1 MSWLERSTASAAA
14 FLVGIS
20 LSNAAVAE
28 VSTGEGLAEIRGY
41 LSQLETLGFAGAV
54 AISKLGQPLL
64 AEGYGLADRERAIAW
79 TPATVSTVGSLTKQ
93 FTGAT
98 VLLLQEQDLLSIED
112 PITKFFDEVPDE
124 KRSITIH
131 HLLTH
136 SSGVVDLED
145 AEDFDPL
152 GRTEFVQRALAQ
164 PLEFAPGT
172 SYQYSNAGY
181 SLLGAIIEL
190 RTGKTYEEFLRQSA
204 LNPSGIYET
213 GYILPFWGDGRLAQ
227 GYADG
232 ERWGTLLE
240 RPFAEDG
247 PYWVLRANGGLHS
260 TACDMLR
267 WATALMDG
275 RILEP
280 DSMSLYWA
288 PHVSEGGDSHYGY
301 GWSIVEA
308 EGSRIVTHDGSNGIH
323 FAEAALV
330 PEMGLAVFL
339 QSNVRAELPMVG
351 RVVDQVT
358 AHLVSQ
364 TPMPTLPQIREV
376 PGTELERW
384 VGVYE
389 LESGGVLEVAL
400 QEDTLVVSGKDSRG
414 FSVLQ
419 STRLVDFKRTE
430 RLSARID
437 AIVGAYVGGDYEPLW
452 EAYDRRT
459 SLDRLQER
467 WDGRMRELETD
478 HGAYRRY
485 EILGTALR
493 SEREVTLV
501 RFHFDHGIA
510 DRAYVWDKN
519 AEERL
524 LGVSIRGLGASLTF
538 YPQGENRFRSWDR
551 RSGESRPLSFT
562 FDSEGEARMAL
573 GEGDFEIEGL
583 RN

>member
-213 GYILPFWGDGRLAQ
+213 GYILPYWGDGRLAQ

-232 ERWGTLLE
+232 
-240 RPFAEDG
+240 
-247 PYWVLRANGGLHS
+247 
-260 TACDMLR
+260 
-267 WATALMDG
+267 
-275 RILEP
+275 
-280 DSMSLYWA
+280 
-288 PHVSEGGDSHYGY
+288 
-301 GWSIVEA
+301 
-308 EGSRIVTHDGSNGIH
+308 
-323 FAEAALV
+323 
-330 PEMGLAVFL
+330 
-339 QSNVRAELPMVG
+339 
-351 RVVDQVT
+351 
-358 AHLVSQ
+358 
-364 TPMPTLPQIREV
+364 
-376 PGTELERW
+376 
-384 VGVYE
+384 
-389 LESGGVLEVAL
+389 
-400 QEDTLVVSGKDSRG
+400 
-414 FSVLQ
+414 
-419 STRLVDFKRTE
+419 
-430 RLSARID
+430 
-437 AIVGAYVGGDYEPLW
+437 
-452 EAYDRRT
+452 
-459 SLDRLQER
+459 
-467 WDGRMRELETD
+467 
-478 HGAYRRY
+478 
-485 EILGTALR
+485 
-493 SEREVTLV
+493 
-501 RFHFDHGIA
+501 
-510 DRAYVWDKN
+510 
-519 AEERL
+519 
-524 LGVSIRGLGASLTF
+524 
-538 YPQGENRFRSWDR
+538 
-551 RSGESRPLSFT
+551 
-562 FDSEGEARMAL
+562 
-573 GEGDFEIEGL
+573 
-583 RN
+583 

>member
-1 MSWLERSTASAAA
+1 
-14 FLVGIS
+14 
-20 LSNAAVAE
+20 
-28 VSTGEGLAEIRGY
+28 
-41 LSQLETLGFAGAV
+41 
-54 AISKLGQPLL
+54 
-64 AEGYGLADRERAIAW
+64 
-79 TPATVSTVGSLTKQ
+79 
-93 FTGAT
+93 
-98 VLLLQEQDLLSIED
+98 
-112 PITKFFDEVPDE
+112 
-124 KRSITIH
+124 
-131 HLLTH
+131 
-136 SSGVVDLED
+136 
-145 AEDFDPL
+145 
-152 GRTEFVQRALAQ
+152 
-164 PLEFAPGT
+164 
-172 SYQYSNAGY
+172 
-181 SLLGAIIEL
+181 
-190 RTGKTYEEFLRQSA
+190 
-204 LNPSGIYET
+204 
-213 GYILPFWGDGRLAQ
+213 
-227 GYADG
+227 
-232 ERWGTLLE
+232 
-240 RPFAEDG
+240 
-247 PYWVLRANGGLHS
+247 
-260 TACDMLR
+260 MLR